1 MVLATIRIIDH
12 KGVQTTHS
20 LDPAK
25 RYRLGRAPEN
35 DLSLPDPGLSRR
47 HAEIYCEKGA
57 WYVADAG
64 SSNGTFAD
72 DRRIDDP
79 TRLDAN
85 LRIRLG
91 GCRLTFTPAAGP
103 DRTVRFSDAP
113 IGQSGTVTLS
123 SVDVIRGMDAQAG
136 GEEEVAMLRR
146 RFAIVQKAT
155 LELLAHEPM
164 EALLPKI
171 LDLVFEAA
179 RPDRAALLS
188 RDAQGELVCRAFRGT
203 DSEGFTISR
212 TIANRVLDQ
221 RVSVMTADAQ
231 SDAQFNAAKSIET
244 QGIRAVMAV
253 PLWIED
259 DVIGLVYTDATLSTK
274 RFADEDLKV
283 LTMLGNIAAI
293 QIQNARLFAEQLE
306 KQRLEKEAQ
315 AAAEI
320 QHKLLPEG
328 PAEIPGYR
336 FAGHNDPCHEV
347 GGDYYDCVP
356 LGDGTRRGII
366 IADVSGKGMGA
377 ALLMASLQATY
388 HARAEVG
395 PTHSV
400 MIGQLNMAIHRSV
413 PDNRFVTA
421 FVMDL
426 DPHAHRVAYINAGHA
441 PPPVLVRAT
450 GEMVLIMPG
459 GPPLGIFPGME
470 YETGSVELAPLDFIF
485 ACSDGVTDVMS
496 PTGEMFGDERLRG
509 LLSRLPG
516 RSPEAVHQVFSE
528 ALHAFAAGRHYPD
541 DLTIIVLQRQ
551 P

>member
-1 MVLATIRIIDH
+1 MQATIRIIDQE
-12 KGVQTTHS
+12 GNQTTHT

-35 DLSLPDPGLSRR
+35 DLALTDLGLSRR
-47 HAEIYCEKGA
+47 HAEIYCEGGA
-57 WYVADAG
+57 WYVADLK

-72 DRRIDDP
+72 DRRLDGP
-79 TRLDAN
+79 ARLDAQI
-85 LRIRLG
+85 RIRLG
-91 GCRLTFTPAAGP
+91 GCRLTFAPAAGP
-103 DRTVRFSDAP
+103 DQVVLFSDAP
-113 IGQSGTVTLS
+113 LGVQGTVTLS
-123 SVDVIRGMDAQAG
+123 SADVIRGLDAAGG
-136 GEEEVAMLRR
+136 GEEEVAALRR

-155 LELLAHEPM
+155 LELLVHEPM

-171 LDLVFEAA
+171 LDLVFDAA

-188 RDAQGELVCRAFRGT
+188 RDDQGNLVCRAFRGT
-203 DSEGFTISR
+203 NPEGFSISR

-221 RVSVMTADAQ
+221 KVSVMTADAQ
-231 SDAQFNAAKSIET
+231 FDAEFIAAKSIEA

-253 PLWIED
+253 PLWNQD
-259 DVIGLVYTDATLSTK
+259 DVVGLIYTDSTLGTK

-293 QIQNARLFAEQLE
+293 QIHNARLFAEQLE
-306 KQRLEKEAQ
+306 KQRFEKEAQ

-320 QHKLLPEG
+320 QRKLLPEG
-328 PAEIPGYR
+328 PPEIPGYR
-336 FAGHNDPCHEV
+336 FAGRNDPCHEV

-356 LGDGTRRGII
+356 LGDGARRGII

-395 PTHSV
+395 PASGA
-400 MIGQLNMAIHRSV
+400 MIDQLNAAIHRSA
-413 PDNRFVTA
+413 PSNRFVTA

-426 DPHAHRVAYINAGHA
+426 DPQAHRVAYVNAGHA

-450 GEMVLIMPG
+450 GETMLILPG

-470 YETGSVELAPLDFIF
+470 YETGSIELAPRDFIF
-485 ACSDGVTDVMS
+485 ACSDGVTDMTS
-496 PTGEMFGDERLRG
+496 PTGEMFGDERLRA
-509 LLSRLPG
+509 LLAGLPG
-516 RSPEAVHQVFSE
+516 RSPEAVHQTIGE
-528 ALHAFAAGRHYPD
+528 ALHAFAAGTHYPD